1 VKTLKSAGDY
11 ANIYLPDFKYSD
23 ASLAAAL
30 SKCRNYPRIAL
41 EAIAEMVSQKRF
53 LDSFLT
59 GATLARRG
67 ALVRY
72 LILPGKVTNSINALT
87 PILGKGC

>member
-1 VKTLKSAGDY
+1 
-11 ANIYLPDFKYSD
+11 
-23 ASLAAAL
+23 
-30 SKCRNYPRIAL
+30 
-41 EAIAEMVSQKRF
+41 MVSQKRF